1 MKRIARGGRR
11 ARIRTVKILDC
22 DVLVIGSGLAGLT
35 VGIELAEARRHVVL
49 LTKRGLE
56 ESNSANAQGGIAV
69 PIDGGDTVESHLH
82 DTLVAGAGLTN
93 PDVARDIIS
102 GGAERIRALETWG
115 MSFARGRDGRLYDL
129 GREGGHSRRR
139 VLHAGDITGREV
151 VRVMAERARA
161 LDTLDILER
170 HMAIDL
176 ITLDWLG
183 AKNLRNRVVGAYAL
197 DEATNEIIA
206 VRARAVVLATGGAG
220 KVYLYTTNP
229 DTATGD
235 GVAIAWRAGLPV
247 RNMEFVQF
255 HPTCLYHPQAKS
267 FLISEALRGE
277 GAELLNAAGEAFMPR
292 YDARGALAPRDIVA
306 RAIDHEMKSRG
317 DDCVYLDITRQSA
330 AFLKKRFPN
339 IYAKCKSF
347 GIDMAKTPIPVVPA
361 AHYFCGGIAAAVD
374 GRTALAGLYAVGE
387 CACTGLHGAN
397 RLASNSMLEALVC
410 GKKAADD
417 ILSRRDLPPPKV
429 RLPAWKTHRAV
440 TSDELVVVAHN
451 WDEVRRAMWD
461 YVGIVR
467 TSKRLARAYRRIMN
481 LRREI
486 RSYYHDYLVTSD
498 LLELRNLAA
507 VAELVI
513 RSAAMRHESR
523 GLHYTLDYPRAF
535 GKISHADTTIEDLPG
550 GGDNVL

>member
-1 MKRIARGGRR
+1 MKI
-11 ARIRTVKILDC
+11 IDC

-35 VGIELAEARRHVVL
+35 VGIELAEKRRHVVL

-69 PIDGGDTVESHLH
+69 PIDGDDTVESHLH
-82 DTLVAGAGLTN
+82 DTLVAGAGLTRR
-93 PDVARDIIS
+93 DAAREIIA
-102 GGAERIRALETWG
+102 GGAERIRALEKWG
-115 MSFARGRDGRLYDL
+115 MRFARGRDGRLYDL

-151 VRVMAERARA
+151 VRVMAARARS
-161 LDTLDILER
+161 LKGLDILER

-183 AKNLRNRVVGAYAL
+183 AKNARNRVVGAYAL
-197 DEATNEIIA
+197 DEATNEIMA

-247 RNMEFVQF
+247 QNLEFVQF

-317 DDCVYLDITRQSA
+317 DDCVYLDITRQPA
-330 AFLKKRFPN
+330 AFLRRRFPN

-361 AHYFCGGIAAAVD
+361 AHYFCGGIAAAVN

-417 ILSRRDLPPPKV
+417 ILSRGDLPPPKV

-440 TSDELVVVAHN
+440 PSDELVVVAHN

-535 GKISHADTTIEDLPG
+535 GKVSDAFTTIEDLPG